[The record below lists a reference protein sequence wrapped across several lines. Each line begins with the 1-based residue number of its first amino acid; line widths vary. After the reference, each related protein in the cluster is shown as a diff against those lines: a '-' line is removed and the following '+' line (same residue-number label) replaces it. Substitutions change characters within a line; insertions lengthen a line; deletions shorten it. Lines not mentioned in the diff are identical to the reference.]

1 MEKYR
6 DKIVDIVVIPFILLL
21 AFIFMFE
28 SPLNMF
34 ESSGTCSTDS
44 SVFKTVGFY
53 MQNGYMPYRDIFD
66 HKGPLIYIYNYL
78 GNMISYWRGIWLIEL
93 ISLSVTFYFM
103 FQIAHIFCG
112 RILSFFIV
120 LGGASS
126 LFPYFR
132 YGNYTEEYALPFIA
146 IALYIF
152 IDYFAIGK
160 TNKIRLI
167 FCGLS
172 FGAVCM
178 LRINMISTWII
189 FCIAILLECIK
200 EKKYKQLLYFIEYF
214 MAGVLLIVIPI
225 FLWLMGNHAFG
236 DFINDYIVF
245 NLKYTSVDWYE
256 KFFSFMNFFNN
267 KWVLSTM
274 AITILL
280 LYKKRN
286 ILFTTYLFY
295 YLLTLIMISISG
307 REYSHYGMI
316 LVPMFIFPIAS
327 LVSLFWKQGS
337 DKAIIAIGLY
347 ILSVNIMPV
356 WLEKTENV
364 VNLYKNRTEEQ
375 SDVTQ
380 ETCII
385 CCCQYIKRGFD
396 YGMGKLGYYLC

>member
-1 MEKYR
+1 
-6 DKIVDIVVIPFILLL
+6 
-21 AFIFMFE
+21 
-28 SPLNMF
+28 
-34 ESSGTCSTDS
+34 
-44 SVFKTVGFY
+44 
-53 MQNGYMPYRDIFD
+53 
-66 HKGPLIYIYNYL
+66 
-78 GNMISYWRGIWLIEL
+78 
-93 ISLSVTFYFM
+93 
-103 FQIAHIFCG
+103 
-112 RILSFFIV
+112 
-120 LGGASS
+120 
-126 LFPYFR
+126 
-132 YGNYTEEYALPFIA
+132 
-146 IALYIF
+146 
-152 IDYFAIGK
+152 
-160 TNKIRLI
+160 
-167 FCGLS
+167 
-172 FGAVCM
+172 
-178 LRINMISTWII
+178 
-189 FCIAILLECIK
+189 
-200 EKKYKQLLYFIEYF
+200 

-380 ETCII
+380 ETASYVVANTSKEDLITVWGNWDII
-385 CCCQYIKRGFD
+385 YARSQRFSASKYSYQSTIGADPVRMDEYFEEIEKNLPMYIIIQPEMEMGRMEQFIREHKYILEREIEGALV
-396 YGMGKLGYYLC
+396 YGLQKEKFEEKN